1 MYVSQ
6 VVVRGREDVAA
17 QLASL
22 ADARPGWVLAFG
34 PPERLRDVARV
45 LDAMFP
51 DAIRTGCT
59 TAGEIS
65 AAGVT
70 GDTCVVTV
78 VRFRAVPLFQ
88 ASTTLSGMADSH
100 AAGVRL
106 GVQLPTEGL
115 RAVLL
120 IGQGV
125 SINGSALIRGL
136 VEVIGPGI
144 AVTGGLAGDEGA
156 FRETFVLDR
165 DGVCNET
172 IACLGFYGEGL
183 RYSHGSFGGWM
194 PFGPMRKVTRA
205 DGNVLLE
212 LDGQPALETY
222 KRYLGEHARDLPGA
236 ALLFPLAMVGGDHDE
251 AGLIRTVLGVDE
263 SQGSL
268 TLAGELNPG
277 GYVRLM
283 HASTDALVGG
293 AEVAAGAALQG
304 QAGASPALVLLVSCV
319 GRKLLMGGRVDEE
332 VEAVA
337 DVFGSNAVLAGF
349 YSYGEISP
357 RAIDR
362 ACRLHNQT
370 MTITVFSEA

>member
-1 MYVSQ
+1 
-6 VVVRGREDVAA
+6 
-17 QLASL
+17 
-22 ADARPGWVLAFG
+22 
-34 PPERLRDVARV
+34 
-45 LDAMFP
+45 
-51 DAIRTGCT
+51 
-59 TAGEIS
+59 
-65 AAGVT
+65 
-70 GDTCVVTV
+70 
-78 VRFRAVPLFQ
+78 
-88 ASTTLSGMADSH
+88 
-100 AAGVRL
+100 
-106 GVQLPTEGL
+106 
-115 RAVLL
+115 
-120 IGQGV
+120 
-125 SINGSALIRGL
+125 
-136 VEVIGPGI
+136 
-144 AVTGGLAGDEGA
+144 
-156 FRETFVLDR
+156 
-165 DGVCNET
+165 
-172 IACLGFYGEGL
+172 
-183 RYSHGSFGGWM
+183 
-194 PFGPMRKVTRA
+194 MRKVTRA

-277 GYVRLM
+277 GHVRLM
-283 HASTDALVGG
+283 HASADALVGG
-293 AEVAAGAALQG
+293 AQVAAGAALQG

-337 DVFGSNAVLAGF
+337 EVFGSNAVLAGF
-349 YSYGEISP
+349 YSNGEISP